1 MVTSLLRR
9 RDILL
14 IAALVVACSPDR
26 EPTARTPPQPGIRHG
41 MLIGPDSLA
50 ARLGQPDA
58 PVLLHVARTRAEFD
72 SAHIPGARFLDL
84 ADIVIERDGLP
95 NELPPSATLDSILG
109 AVGVSNDASVVL
121 YGEPLAAARAY
132 FTLDV
137 LGHGGSVALLDGGI
151 AAWRAGAHAVS
162 SADEHTDQGPSNAPT
177 TFSSSLAEA
186 RLADAEWIEARR
198 GRSALALIDARPPE
212 EFSGEK
218 PGEGVTRPGHI
229 PGARN
234 LFWKRLI
241 RSDTLPALVDTA
253 ALRGLFAAAGAEPGD
268 IVVTYCRTGM
278 QASYAYFVARYM
290 GYEAKMYDGSFL
302 DWERASTRA
311 VEAGPDVSR
320 GAER

>member
-1 MVTSLLRR
+1 MVASWLRR
-9 RDILL
+9 RDALL
-14 IAALVVACSPDR
+14 ITALVAACIPDR
-26 EPTARTPPQPGIRHG
+26 ERAAGAPPAAGVRHG
-41 MLIGPDSLA
+41 MLIGADSLA
-50 ARLGQPDA
+50 VRLQQPDA
-58 PVLLHVARTRAEFD
+58 PVVLHVARARAEFD

-84 ADIVIERDGLP
+84 ADIVSEVHGLP
-95 NELPPSATLDSILG
+95 NELPPRGSLDSVLG
-109 AVGVSNDASVVL
+109 AVGVSNDASVVV

-137 LGHGGSVALLDGGI
+137 LGHRGSVALLDGGI

-162 SADEHTDQGPSNAPT
+162 GAGEHAGHEPSGAPT
-177 TFSSSLAEA
+177 SFSSSLAEA

-198 GRSALALIDARPPE
+198 GGAALALLDARPPE

-229 PGARN
+229 PGARS

-241 RSDTLPALVDTA
+241 RSDTLPMLLDTA

-268 IVVTYCRTGM
+268 TVVTYCRTGM

-302 DWERASTRA
+302 DWERVPTRA
-311 VEAGPDVSR
+311 VEAGPDTGRS
-320 GAER
+320 AER